1 MYWTTLPVFPL
12 LLTLYLSVNGLKS
25 RKLSPSG
32 AVTAFVVGFAIM
44 STHVR
49 AVGVSLILFYL
60 LASKATKQGK
70 QRKAQLEAG
79 YHGSGNRTGWQVLCN
94 SLAAFVACVIWS
106 VKFTPDALPWSLLA
120 RAVHVPRGPEVY
132 DSDSWCP
139 ASPAIA
145 DGLSRALV
153 FVTLGQFACC
163 LGDTLASELGILSSS
178 PPVLIT
184 TFKKVPPGTNG
195 GISVGGTIASAIGGC
210 IVGLAQFVSL
220 VLENTACRAEWTI
233 LLPTLIGW
241 GSAAGVLGSM
251 LDSLLG
257 ATLQRTR
264 YSTDKKWILQDESV
278 TDTNETIKVI
288 SGINVLTNNQVN
300 LVSSIVTALVVASL
314 A

>member
-1 MYWTTLPVFPL
+1 MSWTTLPILPFL
-12 LLTLYLSVNGLKS
+12 SALYLSVNGARS

-32 AVTAFVVGFAIM
+32 AVTAFVVGFAVM

-49 AVGVSLILFYL
+49 AVGVSLVVFYL

-94 SLAAFVACVIWS
+94 SLAAVVACVLWS
-106 VKFTPDALPWSLLA
+106 VKFTPDALPWSFFA
-120 RAVHVPRGPEVY
+120 QAIHVPRGPDVY
-132 DSDSWCP
+132 HNDGWCP
-139 ASPAIA
+139 MSPTVA

-153 FVTLGQFACC
+153 LVTMGQFACC

-184 TFKKVPPGTNG
+184 TFKPVPAGTNG

-220 VLENTACRAEWTI
+220 VVENSVCRAEWTS

-241 GSAAGVLGSM
+241 GSAAGILGSM

-278 TDTNETIKVI
+278 PDKNESVKVI

-300 LVSSIVTALVVASL
+300 LVSSVVTGLVVAAL